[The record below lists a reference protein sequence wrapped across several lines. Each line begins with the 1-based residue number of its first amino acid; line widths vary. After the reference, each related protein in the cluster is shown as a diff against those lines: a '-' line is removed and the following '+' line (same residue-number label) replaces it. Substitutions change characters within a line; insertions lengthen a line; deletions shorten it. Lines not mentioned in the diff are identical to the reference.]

1 MASTLRVNVVSTSC
15 FHVVSTSGINVVAM
29 LKISLSMSAN
39 WLCKHQIVT
48 FFRSTSTVNRS
59 LLCSFSY
66 FVYDAYVDVCAWVCD
81 TVAQWSWGGAFD
93 SYCSSIIGSKESGE
107 NARIS

>member
-1 MASTLRVNVVSTSC
+1 
-15 FHVVSTSGINVVAM
+15 
-29 LKISLSMSAN
+29 MSAN

-66 FVYDAYVDVCAWVCD
+66 FVYDAYVDVCAWVYD

-93 SYCSSIIGSKESGE
+93 SYCSSIIKVQKKAVRMLASANVSTHTKPIFKLL
-107 NARIS
+107 NILTFRQLYVY